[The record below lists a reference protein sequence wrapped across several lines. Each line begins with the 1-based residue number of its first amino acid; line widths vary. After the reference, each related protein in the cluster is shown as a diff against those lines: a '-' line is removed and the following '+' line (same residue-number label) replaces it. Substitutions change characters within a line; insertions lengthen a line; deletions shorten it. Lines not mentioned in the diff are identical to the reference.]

1 MSASPVP
8 LPDDDLLDA
17 ELRRVAALADPVPAG
32 WREAAVDAV
41 AWLALDGEPAA
52 LAYDS
57 ISSRERPLD
66 GVRLTEVTMRELRY
80 SARGGQALDL
90 ELDVGVDKL
99 RALGQLVP
107 GRPAEVT
114 VCWPGG
120 QRVVQADE
128 RGVFHIDELPR
139 CPLCF
144 QVGGEEPTKTG
155 WILP

>member
-17 ELRRVAALADPVPAG
+17 ELRRVAAVADPVPAA
-32 WREAAVDAV
+32 WRQAALDAV

-80 SARGGQALDL
+80 SVHGGQALDL

-99 RALGQLVP
+99 RVLGQLVP
-107 GRPAEVT
+107 ARPAEVT
-114 VCWPGG
+114 VTWPGG
-120 QRVVQADE
+120 QRVIQADE
-128 RGVFHIDELPR
+128 RGVFHVDELPR
-139 CPLCF
+139 GPLCF
-144 QVGGEEPTKTG
+144 QVVGEEPTKTG